1 MHLLF
6 KGVHF
11 LRTPQLTVLSG
22 EQSYRMSGLL
32 GIITTPEELI
42 EFLEIDGESTD
53 DKRKRILSDKP
64 VVAIASG
71 ATIVLGASSFSK
83 AVPVTSVVKV
93 VMSNVPA
100 SLKLFFTHT
109 HKATAFALSK
119 FLGPSKIVAP
129 SFASFG
135 AKASTAFKAAASA
148 EKIRAVTHSVLAS
161 AQKTSFS
168 ATRAA
173 FYEIMRKR
181 RIQPIG
187 SMPWA
192 TFGFSIVSCAGLLL
206 YGDGIEC
213 VAESLPA
220 AHSIASLGRGIQN
233 MQQASQSM
241 GHSCGQKIEKAI
253 ESLMHHFHIVKIQ

>member
-1 MHLLF
+1 M
-6 KGVHF
+6 
-11 LRTPQLTVLSG
+11 
-22 EQSYRMSGLL
+22 
-32 GIITTPEELI
+32 
-42 EFLEIDGESTD
+42 
-53 DKRKRILSDKP
+53 SDKP
-64 VVAIASG
+64 VVAVASG

-100 SLKLFFTHT
+100 CLKLFLMHT

-129 SFASFG
+129 SFASSG
-135 AKASTAFKAAASA
+135 AKASIAFKAAASA

-181 RIQPIG
+181 RIQLFG

-192 TFGFSIVSCAGLLL
+192 TFGFSIVSCAGLLV
-206 YGDGIEC
+206 YGDRIGC
-213 VAESLPA
+213 AAESLPA
-220 AHSIASLGRGIQN
+220 AHSIASLG
-233 MQQASQSM
+233 
-241 GHSCGQKIEKAI
+241 
-253 ESLMHHFHIVKIQ
+253 